1 MKCNKFAIALTGI
14 LISSTAW
21 AQGYVVDPPSRAAMC
36 KQGKNNQCDNEAM
49 YIADQVINATAFN
62 GDFPEDGRLAS
73 GGLLQFSSLNSE
85 RATRW
90 EKNSLEKGDLDI
102 SWQFTA
108 PSRVASYKYY
118 LTKADWQKR
127 LDKANHLTR
136 DSFAS
141 KPFCT
146 QSGSDESVQGLIT
159 HRCQL
164 PDGLGYQ
171 LIFAVAEMAPGGNGN
186 RDRIYNVIDVDIG
199 RIKVGRPTP
208 INSEWTKEIATI
220 DRLVSG
226 EPLIAPV
233 GKTINVRFLSHDGD
247 KTVRDIHLSLPE
259 GEENTWSYY
268 VAEMINGTHTRIRA
282 GAMHDDGNVYPE
294 KDRIN
299 SIFVKANSPI
309 THAEIS
315 FR

>member
-1 MKCNKFAIALTGI
+1 MKFNKSAITLVGLLVSGVAY
-14 LISSTAW
+14 S
-21 AQGYVVDPPSRAAMC
+21 QGYVVDPPSRAAMC

-49 YIADQVINATAFN
+49 YIADRVINSTAFS

-90 EKNSLEKGDLDI
+90 EKNSLDKGNVDI

-118 LTKADWQKR
+118 LTKPDWQKR

-146 QSGSDESVQGLIT
+146 QRGSDENVQGLVT

-164 PDGLGYQ
+164 PDSQGYQ
-171 LIFAVAEMAPGGNGN
+171 LIYAVAEMESAASGSHE
-186 RDRIYNVIDVDIG
+186 RIYNVVDVDIDH
-199 RIKVGRPTP
+199 IKIGRPTP
-208 INSEWTKEIATI
+208 VNSEWTKEIATI
-220 DRLVSG
+220 DQLVNG
-226 EPLIAPV
+226 EPMIAPQ
-233 GKTINVRFLSHDGD
+233 GKTINVHFLSNEAD
-247 KTVRDIHLSLPE
+247 KTARDLHVSLPA
-259 GEENTWSYY
+259 GEESAWSYY
-268 VAEMINGTHTRIRA
+268 VAEMINGTYTRIRA

-299 SIFVKANSPI
+299 SIYVKANNPI